1 MSIHKKFMAS
11 FMGFFYVVFS
21 VDDDQAF
28 PISLLSQCVA
38 ATNLLS
44 TSVDLLM
51 LNT

>member
-11 FMGFFYVVFS
+11 FMFCFVFS
-21 VDDDQAF
+21 VVDDDQTF

-38 ATNLLS
+38 ATNLFS

>member
-11 FMGFFYVVFS
+11 FMGFFVVFS
-21 VDDDQAF
+21 VVDDDQAF

-44 TSVDLLM
+44 TSVNLLM